1 MSGTCSATVSC
12 LSPPKVEER
21 TQREFEVKTSY
32 INLFGIDSN
41 QSQRSDD
48 SPSSPRQR
56 KKRRLE
62 DREDRHAVED
72 NDDIDDED
80 DDKDGGGK

>member
-1 MSGTCSATVSC
+1 MQCDCIVLVTA
-12 LSPPKVEER
+12 KVEER

-56 KKRRLE
+56 KKRR
-62 DREDRHAVED
+62 
-72 NDDIDDED
+72 
-80 DDKDGGGK
+80 

>member
-1 MSGTCSATVSC
+1 MSPS
-12 LSPPKVEER
+12 KVEER
-21 TQREFEVKTSY
+21 TQREFEVKTRY

-48 SPSSPRQR
+48 SPSPPRRR

-62 DREDRHAVED
+62 DREDRHAEVSEAVATATEGEGSARRGSSGSR
-72 NDDIDDED
+72 NT
-80 DDKDGGGK
+80 